1 MSRDWG
7 SMGMIKFVGAAAVAI
22 LAVATGGC
30 QTGSESSAQAMNKD
44 YANSN
49 DYIGALTCNVSGTTG
64 YVFGSTKD
72 LSCVYLTKEGV
83 SQVYDGKIHKFGL
96 DIGYTKSAH
105 LIWHVYQLGGLV
117 GASTSTNPK
126 VLTGNYAGE
135 QASIAASSS
144 AGGNWL
150 YGGSNGQ
157 IVLQATQIQD
167 SGNAGYNVQ
176 YAAMS
181 MTLSLAP

>member
-1 MSRDWG
+1 
-7 SMGMIKFVGAAAVAI
+7 MGKFFSAAAVAL

-30 QTGSESSAQAMNKD
+30 QTGSESTAQAMNKD
-44 YANSN
+44 YASSKV
-49 DYIGALTCNVSGTTG
+49 YIGALTCNVSGSTG

-83 SQVYDGKIHKFGL
+83 SQVYDGKIHKFGI

-105 LIWHVYQLGGLV
+105 LIWHVYQLGGLI
-117 GASTSTNPK
+117 GDATSTNPK
-126 VLTGNYAGE
+126 VLAGKYAGE
-135 QASIAASSS
+135 QASVAVSSS

-150 YGGSNGQ
+150 YGGSNNQ

-167 SGNAGYNVQ
+167 SGNAGYN
-176 YAAMS
+176 
-181 MTLSLAP
+181 LAYGIAEMGLTPKN